1 MKKILLLL
9 AAYFS
14 LSLTATAQMAPDLDT
29 LGNVWIVTVDHSG
42 SMLKLSNGSTVT
54 HTPQMLASEVRDR
67 MRRMD
72 FMQDIDYRH
81 DRFIFYKSGV
91 SVDYSRGFGNEM
103 AIMPDLDTSFI
114 HHTDAILHKFQDHS
128 LHLEFL
134 YI

>member
-14 LSLTATAQMAPDLDT
+14 FSLMAAAQMTPDLDT

-72 FMQDIDYRH
+72 FRH
-81 DRFIFYKSGV
+81 LVQR
-91 SVDYSRGFGNEM
+91 R
-103 AIMPDLDTSFI
+103 
-114 HHTDAILHKFQDHS
+114 
-128 LHLEFL
+128 
-134 YI
+134 